1 MIAHCFREIACHISD
16 LRIGDTVLHAGRV
29 VTVGR
34 ENLKRDQF
42 MGVTLYGDSYRLGRL
57 PAIRLVK

>member
-1 MIAHCFREIACHISD
+1 MSAHNFREVACYISD

-29 VTVGR
+29 ATVGR

-42 MGVTLYGDSYRLGRL
+42 MGVTLYGDSYRIGRL
-57 PAIRLVK
+57 PVVRLVK